1 MEDDI
6 LAHHLRE
13 RCRCCRSNPCRC
25 VCRWLGGWCEY
36 VQRHSSRW
44 VTEQVSRLGVAA
56 TSTEEVETEPGSDT
70 LLSHSSFLFHH
81 MLTITSGNDVV
92 YNTDSAQVEA
102 DVCKH
107 FKEYDFVDVNA
118 HELYQCALKL
128 RSLHGY
134 HLFEGMFDEL
144 MPFFEWCEWCTD
156 FRYSVRM
163 RSKTTS

>member
-1 MEDDI
+1 
-6 LAHHLRE
+6 
-13 RCRCCRSNPCRC
+13 
-25 VCRWLGGWCEY
+25 
-36 VQRHSSRW
+36 
-44 VTEQVSRLGVAA
+44 
-56 TSTEEVETEPGSDT
+56 
-70 LLSHSSFLFHH
+70 

-107 FKEYDFVDVNA
+107 FKEYDSVDVNA

-144 MPFFEWCEWCTD
+144 MPFFEWCELVYGLQVQRTYALKDDKLSDKDWTITINED
-156 FRYSVRM
+156 N
-163 RSKTTS
+163 